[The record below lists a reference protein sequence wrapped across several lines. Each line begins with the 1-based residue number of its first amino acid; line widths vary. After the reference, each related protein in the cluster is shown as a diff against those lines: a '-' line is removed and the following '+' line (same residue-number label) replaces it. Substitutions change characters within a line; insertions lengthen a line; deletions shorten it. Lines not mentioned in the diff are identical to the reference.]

1 MESVAGPE
9 EGRSVPAPQQPLAAA
24 VGASVLPEA
33 SLPSVLGSDYAQA
46 DSLEDSW
53 MQTVGPQGR
62 GLGVA
67 PASLPAPRSRRRVPD
82 PKPGP
87 PRVFKFVFWPRP
99 VQGGAPPTVP
109 GVPGAAAELT

>member
-1 MESVAGPE
+1 
-9 EGRSVPAPQQPLAAA
+9 
-24 VGASVLPEA
+24 
-33 SLPSVLGSDYAQA
+33 
-46 DSLEDSW
+46 

-82 PKPGP
+82 LKPGP